1 VSKYLNRK
9 DVQQA
14 LHANLVGVDVWST
27 CSGLVL
33 LLIYFCCYKMGG
45 IDNIEM
51 WFNFVMG

>member
-14 LHANLVGVDVWST
+14 LHANLVGVDDWST

-33 LLIYFCCYKMGG
+33 LLIYFCCYKKWVKLITLKCGS
-45 IDNIEM
+45 IL
-51 WFNFVMG
+51 